1 MAEDKNNREINGRGG
16 MLSSTDFRNLVI
28 RQDVPKMK
36 ELFRQRKWDDIPDK
50 KFIIDPFNPL
60 NLTPFSYDLSI
71 GDEAFSCRL
80 EGRGSFKLQDSR
92 NDAYLVQP
100 GETVI
105 VRTLEYIA
113 LPRCFSGT
121 VWPRFN
127 FVREGMFQSMVKIDP
142 TWYGQLGIAL
152 TNLSATEYP
161 IWKGREF
168 ATLVLYALT
177 SETDIILYRSGE
189 LLDACKKLEVPLD
202 GVQAEELESKI
213 KNIGLEGKCTIE
225 DDKLTIRMALERN
238 EFEKLMTIDDSE
250 SWKKVVEKSMRVKTM
265 GALGLSELDLILE
278 KKPKGVRLEREKIAK
293 MECTQQGLLDV
304 AVERGKPFDLIA
316 NLPKLVT
323 GQVNEQVQSR
333 IDIEMGKN
341 IIPRMVS
348 IVISLL
354 GFISL
359 IVAIIALLAHYFQ
372 WEFPKEIDVKGSLVG
387 AMIVICI
394 ALFPVLL
401 YMFSLYGAP
410 KGIAEVK
417 KQLNEINNNL
427 TEKLKA
433 IDNKLLEKTST
444 LWEEVE
450 NIKNRMEPPEV

>member
-1 MAEDKNNREINGRGG
+1 MAKDKDGKEFSAPGG
-16 MLSSTDFRNLVI
+16 MLSSANFREYLI
-28 RQDVPKMK
+28 RKDVPKMM
-36 ELFRQRKWDDIPDK
+36 ELFRERKWSDIPEK
-50 KFIIDPFNPL
+50 SFIVHPFDPL
-60 NLTPFSYDLSI
+60 NLTPFSYDLKI

-80 EGRGSFKLQDSR
+80 PSRGSFPLGD
-92 NDAYLVQP
+92 DDDHAYKIEP

-142 TWYGQLGIAL
+142 TWYGKLGIAL
-152 TNLSATEYP
+152 TNLSPTEYP

-202 GVQAEELESKI
+202 GVQAEELDSKI

-225 DDKLTIRMALERN
+225 DNKLIIRMALERD

-265 GALGLSELDLILE
+265 GALGLPELDLILE

-323 GQVNEQVQSR
+323 GQVDEQVQSR
-333 IDIEMGKN
+333 LDIEMGKN

-359 IVAIIALLAHYFQ
+359 IVAIIAIVAHYLQ
-372 WEFPKEIDVKGSLVG
+372 WEFPKEIDVMGTLVV
-387 AMIVICI
+387 AIVAICVVLI
-394 ALFPVLL
+394 PVLV
-401 YMFSLYGAP
+401 YVFSLWCAP
-410 KGIAEVK
+410 KGITEVK
-417 KQLNEINNNL
+417 KQFKEISNDL
-427 TEKLKA
+427 TKKLTAVDAKVL
-433 IDNKLLEKTST
+433 DKTSR

-450 NIKNRMEPPEV
+450 SIKNRMKPPEI